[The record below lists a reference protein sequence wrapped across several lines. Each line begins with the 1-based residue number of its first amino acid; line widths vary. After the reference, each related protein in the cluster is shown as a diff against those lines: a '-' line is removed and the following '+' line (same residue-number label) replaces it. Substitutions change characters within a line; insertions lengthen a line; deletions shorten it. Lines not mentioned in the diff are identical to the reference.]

1 MGKYSPLGE
10 YLKSQ
15 TVARAKL
22 SFDEIRAIIGA
33 DLPPSAHK
41 YRAWWANDP
50 AHHAQA
56 RAWLDVGWQVDEA
69 ALGRWVRFCRIPER
83 RRWPPRR

>member
-1 MGKYSPLGE
+1 MGKYRPLGE

-15 TVARAKL
+15 TVSRVRL

-41 YRAWWANDP
+41 YRAWWANDRS
-50 AHHAQA
+50 HVHA
-56 RAWLDVGWQVDEA
+56 RAWVDAGWQVEEV
-69 ALGRWVRFCRIPER
+69 ALGRWVRFYCVAVR
-83 RRWPPRR
+83 RGK